1 MRFARNSQ
9 EIFVFY
15 QKMSTFTPKTKKINI
30 MKRILGI
37 DTGTNSL
44 GWAVVDKDDAG
55 DYTLVRKGSL
65 IFQEGVKIEKEKGIE
80 SSKASERTG
89 HKALRKHYFRR
100 RLRKIEV
107 LKVLLKYSWCPP
119 LSDEDLHLWH
129 VKKEYPLDDAFLAWQ
144 RTDEKFGRNP
154 YYYRHLCLHEKLDLS
169 EESERYI
176 IGRAMYHLAQRR
188 GFLSN
193 RIDQSD
199 EKESGKVKESISDLS
214 NEMKNAGCAFLGD
227 YFYKLYKEQ
236 GVAVK
241 IRNRYT
247 DREEHYKKE
256 FYEICKVQGLDA
268 EQIRDLERA
277 LYFQRPLKSQ
287 RQGVGRC
294 TMEKSRAR
302 CADSHPAYERFR
314 MLSFI
319 NNIKVKGPH
328 DIDMRPLNNEEYNKI
343 VHLFYRKNKP
353 QFDFEEIAKAIAG
366 KKNYQYIKDK
376 GDLPYKFNFRM
387 AQGVTGCPTT
397 ANLIDVFGDNYTDG
411 IAEQYTLSEGKS
423 KEQMVDD
430 VWNVLYSFA
439 DKEKVKTWGMEKLQL
454 DEDTAERF
462 SKIRLS
468 HSFASLSLCAIR
480 KILPWLERGMI
491 YSHAVMMAK
500 IPDIVGKEL
509 WQQHSESISNDLYE
523 LISNFNPKDESMQGT
538 LDFCIKD
545 YLRNNFDL
553 KPGVT
558 ERLYHPSMIET
569 YRDASK
575 NSEGVYQLG
584 SPRTNSV
591 RNPMAMRSLHQ
602 LRKVINML
610 LREHVI
616 DPNTEVHIEY
626 ARELNDSNK
635 RQAIARWNKEREK
648 ARTAYASDI
657 VKLFKEET
665 GKDIVPTET
674 DILKFQLWEE
684 QKHVCL
690 YTGEQIGLSD
700 FLGANPKYDIEHTVP
715 RSVGGDS
722 TMENMTLCSSRF
734 NRDVK
739 KAKLPSEL
747 PNHDEIMARLEIW
760 KDKIEG
766 LRKDADRIHT
776 NSSMD
781 KGVKDGLIQKRHR
794 IRLELDYWAGKY
806 KRFQMTEVPEG
817 FSRRQGAGIGLVGK
831 YAGLYLKSLFHR
843 KDDRTKTNVRVIK
856 GATTAEYRKMWGIQD
871 EYEKKSRDNHIHHCI
886 DAIVIACISTGEY
899 NETARYYQQYEEYE
913 RGRANKPQFK
923 KPWATFT
930 EDIRALGKEL
940 LVVHDTPDNMP
951 KQSRRKQRTPN
962 GIVYQQGDTARG
974 SLHSDTYYGAI
985 EREGEIRYVKRREL
999 SSFEKMSD
1007 VERIVDES
1015 VKEKVKSAISEKG
1028 FKEAISGT
1036 VFMNEEKGI
1045 VIKKVRCYANDVKK
1059 PINIRR
1065 QRDLSQKEYKQQ
1077 YHVKNEGNYML
1088 AIYEDIVKGKVKRD
1102 YELVKTI
1109 EAASYYR
1116 RSTDRREFES
1126 LVPSKSLKGYPLKW
1140 KLKIG
1145 QHVILYETSADEINI
1160 SDKLDIAKRL
1170 YVITGLSI
1178 NPVGPGYGSIVMRH
1192 HQEARMAKDV
1202 KSKNGAYKNNEPYRG
1217 AIVMLH
1223 TQFNALVEGSDFEIN
1238 TLGDI
1243 TIKD

>member
-328 DIDMRPLNNEEYNKI
+328 DIDLRPLNNEEYNKI

-558 ERLYHPSMIET
+558 KRLYHPSMIET

-648 ARTAYASDI
+648 TRAAYASDI

-684 QKHVCL
+684 QKQVCL

-951 KQSRRKQRTPN
+951 KQSRWKQRTPN

-985 EREGEIRYVKRREL
+985 EREGEIRYVKRRVL

-1160 SDKLDIAKRL
+1160 SDKSDIAKRL

>member
-1 MRFARNSQ
+1 
-9 EIFVFY
+9 
-15 QKMSTFTPKTKKINI
+15 

-44 GWAVVDKDDAG
+44 GWAVVDKNETG
-55 DYTLVRKGSL
+55 EYSLVRKGSL
-65 IFQEGVKIEKEKGIE
+65 IFQEGVKIEKGIE

-89 HKALRKHYFRR
+89 HKSSRKHYFRR

-107 LKVLLKYSWCPP
+107 LKVLVKYGWCPP
-119 LSDEDLHLWH
+119 LSAEALHQWH
-129 VKKEYPLDDAFLAWQ
+129 VKKQYPLDDAFLAWQ

-154 YYYRHLCLHEKLDLS
+154 YYFRHVCLHEKLDFD
-169 EESERYI
+169 EESDRYVL
-176 IGRAMYHLAQRR
+176 GRAMYHLAQRR

-193 RIDQSD
+193 RLDQSD
-199 EKESGKVKESISDLS
+199 DKESGKVKDSISELS
-214 NEMKNAGCAFLGD
+214 DEMKKAGCEFLGD
-227 YFYKLYKEQ
+227 YFYKLYSER
-236 GVAVK
+236 GVTVR

-256 FYEICKVQGLDA
+256 FYEICKVQGLD
-268 EQIRDLERA
+268 EQQIRDLERA

-294 TMEKSRAR
+294 TMEPSRPR

-328 DIDMRPLNNEEYNKI
+328 DIDLRPLNEEERKKI
-343 VHLFYRKNKP
+343 NGLFFRKSKP
-353 QFDFEEIAKAIAG
+353 QFDFEDIAKAIAG

-376 GDLPYKFNFRM
+376 GDLPYKFNYRM
-387 AQGVTGCPTT
+387 SQGVTGCPTT
-397 ANLIDVFGDNYTDG
+397 ASLIDIFGEDFADG
-411 IAEQYTLSEGKS
+411 IAEQYVLSAGKT
-423 KEQMVDD
+423 KEQMTDD

-439 DKEKVKTWGMEKLQL
+439 DKEKVKAWGMDKLQF
-454 DEDTAERF
+454 DEETADKF

-480 KILPWLERGMI
+480 KILPWLEAGMI

-500 IPDIVGKEL
+500 VPDIVGKNIWNKYSETIISEL
-509 WQQHSESISNDLYE
+509 SE

-553 KPGVT
+553 NPGVADK
-558 ERLYHPSMIET
+558 LYHPSMIET
-569 YRDASK
+569 YPDAVTNK
-575 NSEGVYQLG
+575 DGVYQLG
-584 SPRTNSV
+584 SPRTNAV

-610 LREHVI
+610 LREGII
-616 DPNTEVHIEY
+616 DQNTEVHIEY

-648 ARTAYASDI
+648 ARAGYAADI
-657 VKLFKEET
+657 VKLYKDET
-665 GKDIVPTET
+665 GKDIVPTDV

-684 QKHVCL
+684 QGHVCL
-690 YTGEQIGLSD
+690 YTGEQIGLAD
-700 FLGANPKYDIEHTVP
+700 FIGPNPKYDIEHTVP

-722 TMENMTLCSSRF
+722 TLENMTLCSSRF

-739 KAKLPSEL
+739 KAQLPSEL
-747 PNHDEIMARLEIW
+747 SNHDEIMARLDKW
-760 KDKIEG
+760 KEKIEE
-766 LRKDADRIHT
+766 LRKAADKVRTH
-776 NSSMD
+776 SSMA
-781 KGVKDGLIQKRHR
+781 KDMKDALIQKRHR
-794 IRLELDYWAGKY
+794 IRLELDYWEGKY
-806 KRFQMTEVPEG
+806 RRFQMTEVPEG

-843 KDDRTKTNVRVIK
+843 KDDRTKSNVRVVK

-886 DAIVIACISTGEY
+886 DAIVIACISPGEY

-923 KPWATFT
+923 KPWPTFT
-930 EDIRALGKEL
+930 EDIKALGKEL

-951 KQSRRKQRTPN
+951 KQSRKKIKTPK
-962 GIVYQQGDTARG
+962 GIIYQQGDTARG

-985 EREGEIRYVKRREL
+985 EKDGEIRYVVRRAL
-999 SSFEKMSD
+999 SSLEKMTEVD
-1007 VERIVDES
+1007 NIVDET
-1015 VKEKVKSAISEKG
+1015 VKERVKAAIAEKG
-1028 FKEAISGT
+1028 FKEAVSGT
-1036 VFMNEEKGI
+1036 IYMNEEKGI
-1045 VIKKVRCYANDVKK
+1045 VIKKVRCFANDVKK
-1059 PINIRR
+1059 PINIRH
-1065 QRDLSQKEYKQQ
+1065 QRDMSRKEYKQQ

-1088 AIYEDIVKGKVKRD
+1088 AIYEDVVKGKVRRD

-1109 EAASYYR
+1109 EAADYYR
-1116 RSTDRREFES
+1116 RSTDKSERLS
-1126 LVPSKSLKGYPLKW
+1126 LVPERSPKGFPLKW
-1140 KLKIG
+1140 NLKIG
-1145 QHVILYETSADEINI
+1145 QHVILYETSPDEIVI
-1160 SDKLDIAKRL
+1160 SDKADVSKRL

-1178 NPVGPGYGSIVMRH
+1178 NPVGTGYGSIVMRH

-1202 KSKNGAYKNNEPYRG
+1202 KVTKGAYKSNDSYRG
-1217 AIVMLH
+1217 SIFLYH
-1223 TQFNALVEGSDFEIN
+1223 TQFNALVEGYDFEIN
-1238 TLGDI
+1238 ALGEI
-1243 TIKD
+1243 ILKNN

>member
-1 MRFARNSQ
+1 
-9 EIFVFY
+9 
-15 QKMSTFTPKTKKINI
+15 MSTFTPKTKKINI

-214 NEMKNAGCAFLGD
+214 NEMKKAGCAFLGD

-328 DIDMRPLNNEEYNKI
+328 DIDLRPLNNEEYNKI

-439 DKEKVKTWGMEKLQL
+439 DKGKVKTWGMEKLQL

-648 ARTAYASDI
+648 NRAAYASDI

-684 QKHVCL
+684 QKQVCL

-951 KQSRRKQRTPN
+951 KQSRWKQRTPN

-985 EREGEIRYVKRREL
+985 EREGEIRYVKRRVL

-1160 SDKLDIAKRL
+1160 SDKSDIAKRL

>member
-328 DIDMRPLNNEEYNKI
+328 DIDLRPLNNEEYNKI

-648 ARTAYASDI
+648 TRAAYASDI

-684 QKHVCL
+684 QKQVCL

-951 KQSRRKQRTPN
+951 KQSRKKLRTPN

-1028 FKEAISGT
+1028 FKEALSGT
-1036 VFMNEEKGI
+1036 IFMNEEKGI
-1045 VIKKVRCYANDVKK
+1045 VIKKVRCYAKDVKK

-1065 QRDLSQKEYKQQ
+1065 QRDLSRKEYKQQ